1 MGTMTVTVKDETEER
16 LRTFVWK
23 KYRGKGRGKL
33 GQTIDEAINDYLDH
47 HESEVE

>member
-1 MGTMTVTVKDETEER
+1 MGTMTVTVKDETENR

-33 GQTIDEAINDYLDH
+33 GQTIDKAINDYLDR

>member
-1 MGTMTVTVKDETEER
+1 MGTMTVTVKDETENR

-33 GQTIDEAINDYLDH
+33 GQTIDAAITEYLDR